1 MVIVVKAFLEQ
12 DDDDKSEIRRFLAN
26 EEMCQSF
33 TLLHDKILSLFPSL
47 SGKAFALNWKDTE
60 GDLII
65 MSSDEELTQAISNAE
80 NGLLRIY
87 IMILNTKNQK
97 PSTKST
103 TGELHYGVVC
113 DGCNGEVRGSRY
125 KCLQCDDY
133 DLCSTCH
140 LKDIHPHHDMVKL
153 CSSLSHN
160 HWWGFP
166 GWRRVWQHVFG
177 KPPHR
182 GPYDTHNNEEFYARP
197 FCKGFPKS
205 HHKTSTKSE
214 KKQNVEDLNQDEDI
228 TEQTREFIKTV
239 GQTVAA
245 VLDPLGI
252 QLNIDILN
260 SNDKQEPT
268 KPETGTTDQNQ
279 SEKQNQNTDM
289 AEEQQQQNNEKVL
302 PSQENNSTKVKSV
315 MNLTASDNLTP
326 TAPPPEKESGDEP
339 TNSTN
344 ERETPEAENEWT
356 VVSDGDLGQN
366 NKTSANEGAQA
377 ATSEGASSTYLKV
390 SPEDL
395 HPDPKVAVALS
406 QMLNMGFTNE
416 GGWLACLLE
425 SKNGN
430 ISAVL
435 DALNPSVK

>member
-182 GPYDTHNNEEFYARP
+182 GPYGTYNNEEFYARS
-197 FCKGFPKS
+197 FCKGYPKS

-214 KKQNVEDLNQDEDI
+214 KKQNAEDLNQDEDI

-260 SNDKQEPT
+260 SNDDKQEPT
-268 KPETGTTDQNQ
+268 KPETGSTDQNQ
-279 SEKQNQNTDM
+279 SEKPNQNADM

-302 PSQENNSTKVKSV
+302 PSQENSSTKVKSV

-339 TNSTN
+339 TSSTN

-366 NKTSANEGAQA
+366 KTSTNEGAQA
-377 ATSEGASSTYLKV
+377 AASEGASSTYLKV